1 MFSTPPLSGDPD
13 RLRRRV
19 TLSDV
24 ARRAPFST
32 GTAPAPLDGPGCCTL
47 LALATLRGRQ
57 AVESETT
64 PPAERGASRFPAASV
79 PTCATRQCESSL
91 RRSAGPRLF
100 QRLFRFTG
108 SSFGSLARW
117 HLCTY
122 SHAATRRR
130 KSKAANEPSGSAY
143 TTLHWDAVYLRGP
156 KHVRGRCSTRLT
168 GPKRPRRTSRLAR
181 GLSCKGR
188 VQGPPRGG
196 SGERR
201 RPHAASARACFCLE
215 HGSCIIELR
224 LCHTCV
230 RLVVTKIRHA
240 EGIHG
245 LREVASVADH
255 RRCCAL
261 RT

>member
-1 MFSTPPLSGDPD
+1 MLI
-13 RLRRRV
+13 RRV
-19 TLSDV
+19 VFSSVLNATV
-24 ARRAPFST
+24 MGHRAPRPRDRRD
-32 GTAPAPLDGPGCCTL
+32 APRDPRPASGAAVPGDKP
-47 LALATLRGRQ
+47 GRC
-57 AVESETT
+57 ESETT
-64 PPAERGASRFPAASV
+64 PPAERFPARCFPTRGSESAAIGGPAFVKPTFVPLRDVRDSGKPLTEPLHTLLMRVPPAQACTRSV
-79 PTCATRQCESSL
+79 QYSFDRSQTPTADLT
-91 RRSAGPRLF
+91 AGA
-100 QRLFRFTG
+100 G
-108 SSFGSLARW
+108 
-117 HLCTY
+117 
-122 SHAATRRR
+122 
-130 KSKAANEPSGSAY
+130 
-143 TTLHWDAVYLRGP
+143 
-156 KHVRGRCSTRLT
+156 
-168 GPKRPRRTSRLAR
+168 

>member
-1 MFSTPPLSGDPD
+1 MVSSVSKL
-13 RLRRRV
+13 V
-19 TLSDV
+19 
-24 ARRAPFST
+24 
-32 GTAPAPLDGPGCCTL
+32 DGPRCCTL

-79 PTCATRQCESSL
+79 AVPPGGLHRRQCESSL

-117 HLCTY
+117 QLCTY
-122 SHAATRRR
+122 RVTPRRGGGSR
-130 KSKAANEPSGSAY
+130 KPLTSLQPTQVVLGR
-143 TTLHWDAVYLRGP
+143 AVYLRGP